1 MQIIPDDDFSRLL
14 TFPNVLITGHQ
25 AFLTKE
31 ALQQIAKTTLSNIVE
46 FATIGRCRNQVRS

>member
-1 MQIIPDDDFSRLL
+1 M

-31 ALQQIAKTTLSNIVE
+31 ALEQITLITLENISAFEAGEPLV
-46 FATIGRCRNQVRS
+46 NQVELS

>member
-1 MQIIPDDDFSRLL
+1 LDEDIARLM

-31 ALQQIAKTTLSNIVE
+31 ALHQIAKTTLENLDELESEAKLTNSVLKTEI
-46 FATIGRCRNQVRS
+46 

>member
-1 MQIIPDDDFSRLL
+1 M

-31 ALQQIAKTTLSNIVE
+31 ALNEIAKTTLQNLTDYEAGKEVE
-46 FATIGRCRNQVRS
+46 NRVEPQS